1 MVKTDR
7 LIVLVG
13 GGLALAGLIYWLTR
27 SKGKMEEGK
36 EVKEELKKEQKQ
48 EEVKERQI
56 QQEVKVNARAPVT
69 RQEAATTHKR
79 EPVLVQNP
87 VFLPEETKSKKQ
99 AEDTKVELDEEV
111 HTKDKLIKILEA
123 CLPEYKATFASW
135 YRLGLKMH
143 DKDQAVNE
151 AFIVTMESKLYQ
163 ALTYIDEKFAK
174 KRFDFDI
181 KTFKAL
187 FQKYKQDPE
196 VQKIIQPVEE
206 NLKRVARQEKPDF
219 EIEYPKELELN
230 LFMKYLEIVYKQFQW
245 KIYQYM
251 RTEGKTSLNSME
263 FFKVVEEQDIS
274 QVKFELWYRLSMPK
288 EEGVEVNAIVNNV
301 QCDILLHHEDLAD
314 KLHELQKDHKQ
325 RLATEIS
332 RGDKIPELE
341 REPVEEFLRVYGTY
355 PFKGP
360 NQQS

>member
-36 EVKEELKKEQKQ
+36 EELKKEQKQ
-48 EEVKERQI
+48 DEVKKRQL
-56 QQEVKVNARAPVT
+56 QQEVNANANAKPPASGKVSGMPRM
-69 RQEAATTHKR
+69 R
-79 EPVLVQNP
+79 EPALVMNP
-87 VFLPEETKSKKQ
+87 VFGAEEDEKK
-99 AEDTKVELDEEV
+99 EDVDYSKVELDEEV
-111 HTKDKLIKILEA
+111 HTKDKLIRILEA
-123 CLPEYKATFASW
+123 SLPEYKATFASW

-163 ALTYIDEKFAK
+163 ALTCIDEKFAK
-174 KRFDFDI
+174 KRFDFDL

-187 FQKYKQDPE
+187 FKKYKHDPE

-206 NLKRVARQEKPDF
+206 NLKRVARQEKPEF
-219 EIEYPKELELN
+219 EIEYPKELDLK
-230 LFMKYLEIVYKQFQW
+230 LFLKYLEIVYKQFQW
-245 KIYQYM
+245 KIYQHM
-251 RTEGKTSLNSME
+251 KTEGVSSLNSKD
-263 FFKVVEEQDIS
+263 FFEVVEQQDIS
-274 QVKFELWYRLSMPK
+274 QVKFELWYQLAMPK

-301 QCDILLHHEDLAD
+301 QCDILLNHEDLAD
-314 KLHELQKDHKQ
+314 QLHELQREHKQ
-325 RLATEIS
+325 RIATEIS
-332 RGDKIPELE
+332 RGNKIPELE
-341 REPVEEFLRVYGTY
+341 KEPVEEFLKLHGTY